1 MNMLSVSRK
10 GKKKHVYKR
19 VSKQTCLEGGKRRRR
34 KRTTTEHTHTHRERE
49 RERERVGQNCFSL
62 CFHTSSLSPSSARST
77 CSSSRLIVG
86 MVAPGFEAASACSR
100 SFFPFPA
107 PSSIYERKKK
117 GRVDELGGP
126 YARDAEA
133 VLRQTQS
140 VLASTVQQTFELK
153 ES

>member
-1 MNMLSVSRK
+1 MLSVSRK

-62 CFHTSSLSPSSARST
+62 CFHTSSLSPSSARSI

-100 SFFPFPA
+100 SFSPFSCPA
-107 PSSIYERKKK
+107 FYLRKKEERK
-117 GRVDELGGP
+117 GRRTWWPLCPRRRSRFTTNTKCFSFHRPAD
-126 YARDAEA
+126 
-133 VLRQTQS
+133 
-140 VLASTVQQTFELK
+140 F
-153 ES
+153 